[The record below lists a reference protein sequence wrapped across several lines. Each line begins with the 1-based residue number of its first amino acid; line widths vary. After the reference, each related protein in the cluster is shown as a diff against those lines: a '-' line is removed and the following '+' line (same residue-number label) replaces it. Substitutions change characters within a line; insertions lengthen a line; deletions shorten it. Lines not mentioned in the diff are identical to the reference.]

1 TFLLSCRILGKNI
14 EIEFLK
20 YILLKLK
27 RANFQIITAKYIKTQ
42 KNVQVENFYEKL
54 DFDIMKRNKEEKE
67 YRLDLL
73 KTNYLLSD
81 IYNIVEK

>member
-1 TFLLSCRILGKNI
+1 
-14 EIEFLK
+14 LK